1 MNDSPPSVLQLRV
14 VIEADD
20 FDDALAFYRDALG
33 LSETAAF
40 ATGGDDRV
48 AILEVGRATSNWPPQ
63 PTSEPLTWSRQV
75 ARSWPR
81 KFGWRSK

>member
-40 ATGGDDRV
+40 ATG
-48 AILEVGRATSNWPPQ
+48 VG
-63 PTSEPLTWSRQV
+63 
-75 ARSWPR
+75 
-81 KFGWRSK
+81 